1 MKLYGTIIDN
11 NTGLCSV
18 GTGTNIEFYK
28 SIGMVELDVQ
38 QSDIDNRYYLSDKCP
53 MKTDEQKL
61 KEEQDKINHL
71 TMTALDFV
79 TCIKKAGVSD
89 EVILQYLQ
97 ANPSV
102 QLQLTLCQNVY
113 CGVVRQLCPL
123 KITETLTL
131 TDEMVVTFFK
141 KKHNIA

>member
-1 MKLYGTIIDN
+1 MFIIKQ
-11 NTGLCSV
+11 G
-18 GTGTNIEFYK
+18 NIIAGASEVK
-28 SIGMVELDVQ
+28 DEL
-38 QSDIDNRYYLSDKCP
+38 I
-53 MKTDEQKL
+53 KL
-61 KEEQDKINHL
+61 KERIPNSVIEETNIDYILYNGSYLTPEEVTLKEQDKINHL

-79 TCIKKAGVSD
+79 TYIKKAGVSD

-123 KITETLTL
+123 KITDTVTL
-131 TDEMVVTFFK
+131 TDGMVVSFFK
-141 KKHNIA
+141 KKHNME